1 MANVIKIKR
10 GLKNN
15 ISSASLQEGELAVAY
30 TDDGKTAAELYV
42 GNGSDKVQIN
52 LKGEKGET
60 GQTGPTGP
68 AGPAGPQGL
77 QGQTG
82 ATGERGPQGL
92 AGADGAKGD
101 PGPNEISTT
110 TATNISGLL
119 KGNGSKVAQAAKG
132 TDYLAPDSTIDG
144 GTF

>member
-10 GLKNN
+10 GLKSN
-15 ISSASLQEGELAVAY
+15 IGEAALQEGELAIAY
-30 TDDGKTAAELYV
+30 TDSGKTAAELYV
-42 GNGSDKVQIN
+42 GNGTNKVQIN
-52 LKGEKGET
+52 LKGETGQT
-60 GQTGPTGP
+60 GQTGPTG
-68 AGPAGPQGL
+68 
-77 QGQTG
+77 
-82 ATGERGPQGL
+82 
-92 AGADGAKGD
+92 D
-101 PGPNEISTT
+101 PGPNQVSTT

>member
-10 GLKNN
+10 GLKSN
-15 ISSASLQEGELAVAY
+15 ISKANAQEGELIIAY
-30 TDDGKTAAELYV
+30 TDADKSAAELYV
-42 GNGSDKVQIN
+42 GNGTDKVQIN
-52 LKGEKGET
+52 LKGEKGDT
-60 GQTGPTGP
+60 GQMGPT
-68 AGPAGPQGL
+68 GPAGPQGL

-92 AGADGAKGD
+92 TGAAGEKGD
-101 PGPNEISTT
+101 PGPNEVSTT

-119 KGNGSKVAQAAKG
+119 KGNGSKVVAATKG
-132 TDYLAPDSTIDG
+132 TDYLASDSTIDC

>member
-10 GLKNN
+10 GLKSN
-15 ISSASLQEGELAVAY
+15 IGTAALQEGELAIAY
-30 TDDGKTAAELYV
+30 TDSGKTAAELYV
-42 GNGSDKVQIN
+42 GNGTSKVQIN
-52 LKGEKGET
+52 LKGEKGEKGET
-60 GQTGPTGP
+60 GQT
-68 AGPAGPQGL
+68 GPAGPQGL

-92 AGADGAKGD
+92 TGANGAKGD
-101 PGPNEISTT
+101 PGPNQVSTT

>member
-10 GLKNN
+10 GLKSN
-15 ISSASLQEGELAVAY
+15 ISGANLQEGELAVAY
-30 TDDGKTAAELYV
+30 TDSGKAAAELYV
-42 GNGSDKVQIN
+42 GNGTSKVQIN
-52 LKGEKGET
+52 LKGEKGDP
-60 GQTGPTGP
+60 GQTGPT
-68 AGPAGPQGL
+68 GPAGPQGL

-92 AGADGAKGD
+92 TGADGAKGD
-101 PGPNEISTT
+101 PGPNEVSTS

-119 KGNGSKVAQAAKG
+119 KGNGSKVAQAIKG

>member
-10 GLKNN
+10 GQKSN
-15 ISSASLQEGELAVAY
+15 IGKATLAEGELAIAY

-42 GNGSDKVQIN
+42 GNGTDKVQIN

-60 GQTGPTGP
+60 G
-68 AGPAGPQGL
+68 AQG
-77 QGQTG
+77 T
-82 ATGERGPQGL
+82 A
-92 AGADGAKGD
+92 GAKGD
-101 PGPNEISTT
+101 AGPNTVSTT
-110 TATNISGLL
+110 TATNISGLI
-119 KGNGSKVAQAAKG
+119 KGDGSKVSQAAKG

>member
-10 GLKNN
+10 GLK
-15 ISSASLQEGELAVAY
+15 SSIGEAELQEGELAIAY
-30 TDDGKTAAELYV
+30 TDGEKTAAELYV
-42 GNGSDKVQIN
+42 GNGKSKVQIN

-68 AGPAGPQGL
+68 AGPQGL
-77 QGQTG
+77 QGQQG

-92 AGADGAKGD
+92 TGADGAKGD
-101 PGPNEISTT
+101 PGPNEVSTT